1 MQEVSKLSKLS
12 NVVKHEVVKG
22 TMYNKLVAKLNN
34 IDTSGFVLKIKYE
47 ADKRELGTKKF
58 LILVNL
64 QKNQIIIIKLM
75 I

>member
-1 MQEVSKLSKLS
+1 MSKLS

-47 ADKRELGTKKF
+47 ADKRELGKKKF